1 MQLTSYHLEAAKLL
15 RCVYLWDQ
23 CLLNMQPSITSCI
36 SGQQRKSLRIIV
48 FRDCMVLCHL
58 IITHSA
64 MSNFK
69 SELKGLNR
77 FQPIPRDLIQDC
89 GLSAQARFI
98 YAYMAAKPEGWEFWQ
113 DVMSREVGMS
123 VATLRKYLHELR
135 DAGWLEIGGQKHN
148 KGFGSVQYTLKALC
162 YKNCDTQNLCDTK
175 IVTHENRDT
184 QNLSHLNNTDA
195 LKDIDTL
202 KKKKSESTPA
212 PLILPFSSDR
222 FRETWNAL
230 CEEKEWK
237 KKTRNALQLALNK
250 LGRYDEAFAIQLMEA
265 TIEGGWKGVVFP
277 DTDAKYQEWKSARQQ
292 RIDNQTPRTAV
303 VNKPRQ
309 LPADNNVDAMYAKL
323 RAKKEAEERELQD
336 QLKKQYGDAYRPS
349 GGQDDQ

>member
-1 MQLTSYHLEAAKLL
+1 
-15 RCVYLWDQ
+15 
-23 CLLNMQPSITSCI
+23 
-36 SGQQRKSLRIIV
+36 
-48 FRDCMVLCHL
+48 
-58 IITHSA
+58 

-89 GLSAQARFI
+89 GLTAQARFI

-175 IVTHENRDT
+175 MVTYENCDT
-184 QNLSHLNNTDA
+184 QNLSHLNNTET

-202 KKKKSESTPA
+202 KKKKSVDTPA
-212 PLILPFSSDR
+212 PLILPFSSDK
-222 FRETWNAL
+222 FRMTWEAL

-237 KKTRNALQLALNK
+237 KKSENALRLTLKK
-250 LGRYDEAFAIQLMEA
+250 LGRYDEAFAIELMERA
-265 TIEGGWKGVVFP
+265 IEGGWRGVVFQ
-277 DTDAKYQEWKSARQQ
+277 DTDAKYQEWKSARQLAQ
-292 RIDNQTPRTAV
+292 DNRQPRTTPAQG
-303 VNKPRQ
+303 KPKQ
-309 LPADNNVDAMYAKL
+309 IDPNNQVDAFYREK
-323 RAKKEAEERELQD
+323 RRAEEEERARLIAELKAKHGITD
-336 QLKKQYGDAYRPS
+336 GDADKQAS
-349 GGQDDQ
+349 G

>member
-1 MQLTSYHLEAAKLL
+1 MDGCRT
-15 RCVYLWDQ
+15 
-23 CLLNMQPSITSCI
+23 
-36 SGQQRKSLRIIV
+36 IIV
-48 FRDCMVLCHL
+48 N
-58 IITHSA
+58 SA

-175 IVTHENRDT
+175 FMTHENCDT
-184 QNLSHLNNTDA
+184 QNLSHLNNTDT

-202 KKKKSESTPA
+202 KKKKSENTPV

-222 FRETWNAL
+222 FRTTWEAL

-237 KKTRNALQLALNK
+237 KKTRNALQLTLNK
-250 LGRYDEAFAIQLMEA
+250 LAKYHEDFAIELMEA
-265 TIEGGWKGVVFP
+265 TIESGKWQRVVFP
-277 DTDAKYQEWKSARQQ
+277 DTDAKYQEWKSARQLKE
-292 RIDNQTPRTAV
+292 DNSQPRTTPSQG
-303 VNKPRQ
+303 KPKQ
-309 LPADNNVDAMYAKL
+309 IDPNNQVDAFYREKRM
-323 RAKKEAEERELQD
+323 KEEEERARLIAELKAKHGVRDDNAND
-336 QLKKQYGDAYRPS
+336 QTS
-349 GGQDDQ
+349 G

>member
-1 MQLTSYHLEAAKLL
+1 M
-15 RCVYLWDQ
+15 
-23 CLLNMQPSITSCI
+23 
-36 SGQQRKSLRIIV
+36 G
-48 FRDCMVLCHL
+48 
-58 IITHSA
+58 
-64 MSNFK
+64 NFK

-135 DAGWLEIGGQKHN
+135 DAGWLEIGKQKN
-148 KGFGSVQYTLKALC
+148 ERGFGAIQYVLKAIP
-162 YKNCDTQNLCDTK
+162 YANFCDTQNLR
-175 IVTHENRDT
+175 HAENASRDFCDT

-202 KKKKSESTPA
+202 KKKKSEVTPA
-212 PLILPFSSDR
+212 PLALPFSSEK
-222 FRETWNAL
+222 FRETWEML

-237 KKTRNALQLALNK
+237 KKTRNALQMALKRLAK
-250 LGRYDEAFAIQLMEA
+250 YDEAFAIELMEK
-265 TIEGGWKGVVFP
+265 TIEKGWKGVVFD

-292 RIDNQTPRTAV
+292 KIDNAVPRTSQQ
-303 VNKPRQ
+303 NRPRQ
-309 LPADNNVDAMYAKL
+309 IDPNNNVDAMYAEL
-323 RAKKEAEERELQD
+323 RARKAAEERELQE

-349 GGQDDQ
+349 GSHDDV